1 MRSCHCV
8 CTRYFWSSKLL
19 PAAAISSRVLG
30 HGQVCTAGPPN
41 KLPDNLQLSGFD
53 NGGLLVVLHLA
64 TVVTSSFE
72 GLDNAERL
80 VIGNLAEDDVLAIE
94 PAGYDGGDEELRA
107 VAMRTKSQLK

>member
-30 HGQVCTAGPPN
+30 HGQVSTAGPPN
-41 KLPDNLQLSGFD
+41 KRSDNLQLSGFD